1 MVNCSPWYRS
11 LAYMYCGACIYFVLV
26 FFVHRDVIFSC
37 ICDHGAEFRR
47 IGKCEETIIL
57 IIFIIIIVVTIVIT
71 TVSKATTAL
80 LTEKLRV
87 AWPSSA
93 RHHLG
98 YPGECQPRSACRNVT
113 VVKKGMWACRWLL
126 HVIFPSHRKGESAS
140 W

>member
-57 IIFIIIIVVTIVIT
+57 IIFIVVHNNFIWLLLIVVLI
-71 TVSKATTAL
+71 AAL
-80 LTEKLRV
+80 WRMAMTL
-87 AWPSSA
+87 
-93 RHHLG
+93 
-98 YPGECQPRSACRNVT
+98 
-113 VVKKGMWACRWLL
+113 
-126 HVIFPSHRKGESAS
+126 
-140 W
+140 